1 MHKPTLIITGA
12 SRGLGAAAARIAA
25 RMGARLVLSAR
36 SEADLVALAAE
47 IRAGG
52 GEALAVPGDVT
63 RAEDNARLI
72 AAAVETF
79 GGLDGLINNAGVIEP
94 IARLADADPDAWER
108 LLRVNLIG
116 PLRVTREALPYLRRS
131 QGRIVNV
138 SSGVALTPRAGFGAY
153 AASKAA
159 LNLFTKSLVLE
170 EPLITSV
177 AFRPGPV
184 DTAMQDVIRPAGPAR
199 MSEEA
204 HAEFMG
210 HKAQGTLLPPEVP
223 GRALAV
229 LALYATR
236 EIEGELVSWRDERVA
251 ALVARYA
258 PGTE

>member
-184 DTAMQDVIRPAGPAR
+184 DTAMQDVIRAAGPAR